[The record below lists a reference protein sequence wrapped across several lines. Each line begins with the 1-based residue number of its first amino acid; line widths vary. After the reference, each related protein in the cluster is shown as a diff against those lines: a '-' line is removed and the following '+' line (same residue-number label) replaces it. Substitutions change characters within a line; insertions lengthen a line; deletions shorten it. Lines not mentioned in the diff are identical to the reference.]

1 MSESAAPVTMH
12 MARMAMNRDP
22 AVRAWVEE
30 WLKSRER
37 ERYLATPEG
46 SADGFAKHWLYVKPE
61 TMHEFALDGYKAYLS
76 QMRQSG

>member
-1 MSESAAPVTMH
+1 MADSAAPVTMH

-37 ERYLATPEG
+37 ERYL
-46 SADGFAKHWLYVKPE
+46 SAAESNVDGFDKHWSYVKPE
-61 TMHEFALDGYKAYLS
+61 TMHEFALEGYQAYLA
-76 QMRQSG
+76 QHRDG